1 MTGDQVKK
9 RLDQNYYDDVLAAGS
24 GASLLPE
31 DMTKEE
37 FDLKLAGSMNK
48 SESVPFVLDLDKC
61 VYVDIGE
68 EDEDPNYIQVPLIAV
83 PLNQTYKKQYNY
95 GYNVYSETTQFKN
108 GVQVVQEGLEEIANP
123 ITPEYA
129 AQIVK
134 AFVEGRPFYGKS
146 FYELDPSKVVNGV
159 ANIPPTYDY
168 NIFPISIKNIES
180 RGYYQDE
187 THFNA
192 VFSITI
198 PAKVGQVNPS
208 LGIIPDKI
216 DLYLKLSSADEENF
230 SYRAARYTRNS
241 GDKAREAN
249 SPQVNGLLDLHKM
262 MSFPD
267 LLTLNKG
274 DQLNVD
280 FSADFLSS
288 GFDFPGANVGNAY
301 YESYGY
307 IYSSDF
313 KMVHYDDNTKKF
325 IYVPVS
331 TNITLSD
338 DKQSFQKIVCD
349 FELDN
354 KKYHMVF
361 DYQQDNGLILTEKY
375 SYDNNQTPFILDL
388 DKKVRTGSVDS
399 YQYKYILHAL
409 FDHYKDNGLWNLQSE
424 LLGQLDEY
432 SQQEQN
438 QQLAYTEKDALE
450 LYNAIISH
458 RPIFGKMGYQKN
470 PVAPDLVK
478 TPDIIPLYC
487 NIYQGSDFVYQN
499 DNSFD
504 LTFMFFINYPIG
516 VDNPSLGFNWFGT
529 MPFGLRF
536 LKDSED
542 LPMRWGIIYGTQNP
556 SVYSSCLIQ
565 PKLKGI
571 FDSYPLIG
579 NNILDLQQGQ
589 TLSISN
595 KDIKIFFKKQPS
607 WIDGSYYDHRSTIL
621 SFESKGMSIPY
632 SINTQYDDLNN
643 VSGFT
648 IEYQYQSKINILKF
662 VISETQDGVDETYFT
677 LQSRDIYDV
686 SSSGKRLYLG
696 QIDVTGDFAP
706 GTPTYNIQ
714 NIKELFNYIQSASE
728 EDDINAIYT
737 KMDSKDAQ
745 LGYFITD
752 NGSYRVTFFVDR
764 QNSFYANAGESGFYI
779 YIPGDLDNVIAVLT
793 ADQESGALPLA
804 EVSLIQRGFANGGR
818 VKLNVDNIEKF
829 GEEAVNDSDITNP
842 SNILHYAIQDAITV
856 SEASGNVSYKES
868 SLLKDICDY
877 VINNDIRRG
886 YFYTN
891 IALGGGSGP
900 EYKTQFFVDYDV
912 IYTSNNPDDLYNKV
926 VKIYSPFNEGK
937 NPSLAV
943 YINEDGIINIET
955 NNLGYRDYYLNFDP
969 SKNDGEYNAF
979 QINYSSLY
987 DKSNFI
993 FTYNDGD
1000 ETGNVDQK
1008 IYYLHFNNTS
1018 TFAKND
1024 VIFSLYND
1032 TNKSIEVRINEVTIS
1047 MAPYETITF
1056 QYLMMGSDR
1065 FIHRLYVSNVNPMN

>member
-1 MTGDQVKK
+1 M
-9 RLDQNYYDDVLAAGS
+9 
-24 GASLLPE
+24 
-31 DMTKEE
+31 
-37 FDLKLAGSMNK
+37 
-48 SESVPFVLDLDKC
+48 
-61 VYVDIGE
+61 
-68 EDEDPNYIQVPLIAV
+68 
-83 PLNQTYKKQYNY
+83 
-95 GYNVYSETTQFKN
+95 
-108 GVQVVQEGLEEIANP
+108 
-123 ITPEYA
+123 
-129 AQIVK
+129 
-134 AFVEGRPFYGKS
+134 
-146 FYELDPSKVVNGV
+146 
-159 ANIPPTYDY
+159 
-168 NIFPISIKNIES
+168 
-180 RGYYQDE
+180 
-187 THFNA
+187 
-192 VFSITI
+192 
-198 PAKVGQVNPS
+198 
-208 LGIIPDKI
+208 
-216 DLYLKLSSADEENF
+216 
-230 SYRAARYTRNS
+230 
-241 GDKAREAN
+241 
-249 SPQVNGLLDLHKM
+249 LDLHKM

-280 FSADFLSS
+280 FSADSLSS
-288 GFDFPGANVGNAY
+288 GFDFPGANVGNVY

-388 DKKVRTGSVDS
+388 DKKINTGSDEEPNYTFITNYLYYQFKEKSIFALQSAVITKEGDSDS
-399 YQYKYILHAL
+399 YTYTTSEAL
-409 FDHYKDNGLWNLQSE
+409 A
-424 LLGQLDEY
+424 LLKAVID
-432 SQQEQN
+432 
-438 QQLAYTEKDALE
+438 K
-450 LYNAIISH
+450 
-458 RPIFGKMGYQKN
+458 RPIFGKMGFQ
-470 PVAPDLVK
+470 L
-478 TPDIIPLYC
+478 
-487 NIYQGSDFVYQN
+487 
-499 DNSFD
+499 
-504 LTFMFFINYPIG
+504 
-516 VDNPSLGFNWFGT
+516 NPSAPYTVEQPSIFPIYYEKFGSSPIRYIDDNNFGFGITFYINANFGGNNASLGYN
-529 MPFGLRF
+529 
-536 LKDSED
+536 
-542 LPMRWGIIYGTQNP
+542 RWGIIPFNITFNKVPNNDLVYLLQPGFPNSTDKRMLMQPMLDQLLNVNP
-556 SVYSSCLIQ
+556 EMIDCDLLNVQEGGSLRVKMSNDTWNTILKGYSAWTVGSQVSFNLIQ
-565 PKLKGI
+565 
-571 FDSYPLIG
+571 FRYTTD
-579 NNILDLQQGQ
+579 
-589 TLSISN
+589 
-595 KDIKIFFKKQPS
+595 
-607 WIDGSYYDHRSTIL
+607 DGL
-621 SFESKGMSIPY
+621 SIPY
-632 SINTQYDDLNN
+632 TFKIDKGEQGSEQEDIMTG
-643 VSGFT
+643 VT
-648 IEYQYQSKINILKF
+648 IEYQYQGKINILKF
-662 VISETQDGVDETYFT
+662 VQDPDNPHEQDNPDGNLDGVMGHLNFI

-696 QIDVTGDFAP
+696 QIDVTGNFAP

-912 IYTSNNPDDLYNKV
+912 IFTSNDSGNLYNKV
-926 VKIYSPFNEGK
+926 VKIYSPLNEGK

-943 YINEDGIINIET
+943 YINEYGIVNIET
-955 NNLGYRDYYLNFDP
+955 NNLGFGTYLINFDP

-987 DKSNFI
+987 DKTRFV
-993 FTYNDGD
+993 FVYNSGD

-1008 IYYLHFNNTS
+1008 IYYLHFNNVN

-1032 TNKSIEVRINEVTIS
+1032 TNKSIEIRINEATIS
-1047 MAPYETITF
+1047 IASYEEITF
-1056 QYLMMGSDR
+1056 QYLTMGPDR
-1065 FIHRLYVSNVNPMN
+1065 SIYRLYVSNVNPMN